1 MLRINYRVESIET
14 SRPVDLWLVAI
25 VNACYHGDLGEDNI
39 TRGGKVKFMI
49 YFVMELV
56 NANYVEV

>member
-25 VNACYHGDLGEDNI
+25 VNACYHGDLGEDSI

-49 YFVMELV
+49 YFVMESV